1 MSTTAVS
8 ETPDPLHL
16 QVYYC
21 EGGNHD

>member
-8 ETPDPLHL
+8 ETPDPPHL

-21 EGGNHD
+21 EGDNHD